1 MLFCLFAALLISTV
15 LPTTALD
22 FNDYALQRIA
32 RAPHP
37 SSALLVPYP
46 RVGKRS
52 DIKHLY
58 SENHSAGN
66 AVQKRLYMARVGKRA
81 FFYAP
86 RIGK

>member
-1 MLFCLFAALLISTV
+1 MLLWLVATWLIFSAVPATCL
-15 LPTTALD
+15 D
-22 FNDYALQRIA
+22 YNDYSLQRIA

-52 DIKHLY
+52 LEMSGPRHPE
-58 SENHSAGN
+58 SRNTA
-66 AVQKRLYMARVGKRA
+66 QKRLYMARVGKRA

-86 RIGK
+86 RVGK

>member
-1 MLFCLFAALLISTV
+1 MLLWIVATLLIFS
-15 LPTTALD
+15 LPVSTALD
-22 FNDYALQRIA
+22 YNDFSLQRIA

-52 DIKHLY
+52 NILNNN
-58 SENHSAGN
+58 SESQNS
-66 AVQKRLYMARVGKRA
+66 VQKRLYMARVGKRA
-81 FFYAP
+81 FFYTP

>member
-1 MLFCLFAALLISTV
+1 MLLWMVATLLIFTAI
-15 LPTTALD
+15 PATALD
-22 FNDYALQRIA
+22 YNDYSLQRIA

-52 DIKHLY
+52 NVMKGARHHGPPN
-58 SENHSAGN
+58 S
-66 AVQKRLYMARVGKRA
+66 VQKRLYMARVGKRA
-81 FFYAP
+81 FFYTP

>member
-1 MLFCLFAALLISTV
+1 MLFWLVAALLVFSAV
-15 LPTTALD
+15 PTTASLD
-22 FNDYALQRIA
+22 YNDYSLQRIA

-52 DIKHLY
+52 NMMKNSHHGP
-58 SENHSAGN
+58 SNS
-66 AVQKRLYMARVGKRA
+66 VQKGIYMARVGKRA
-81 FFYAP
+81 LFYTP

>member
-1 MLFCLFAALLISTV
+1 MLLWLVATWLIFTAVPATCL
-15 LPTTALD
+15 D
-22 FNDYALQRIA
+22 YNDYSLQRIA

-52 DIKHLY
+52 LEMSGPRHPE
-58 SENHSAGN
+58 SRNTA
-66 AVQKRLYMARVGKRA
+66 QKRLYMARVGKRA

-86 RIGK
+86 RVGK